1 MNKNMLMQ
9 TLNHEFMILLH
20 KNSSHKNTEKNIT
33 KD

>member
-9 TLNHEFMILLH
+9 TLNHELMILLH
-20 KNSSHKNTEKNIT
+20 KNSSHKNTENVT